1 MHFCSVNGARN
12 AMARSWVCCSIVFT
26 LSFSSLAQQKLDQL
40 LVYGDNFLF
49 SVLEPVGWRGDTA
62 SAEKFQSN
70 IVLHEATQPSQSLA
84 GLIRVRLNDK
94 TDENISADMAE
105 DIRSYKAQYPKIQ
118 FKDIAIRNPAY
129 PAVAKVFYVPGQFYE
144 YVTYM
149 NPGQGKPF
157 IFSVSMN
164 SPKSEATA
172 KQLDAYELTLASL
185 KLLKP

>member
-1 MHFCSVNGARN
+1 MPHFSLGGTESTILRICAC
-12 AMARSWVCCSIVFT
+12 WVIVVA
-26 LSFSSLAQQKLDQL
+26 LSFSSFGQQKSDQL

-49 SVLEPVGWRGDTA
+49 SVKEPAGWKGDTA

-70 IVLHEATQPSQSLA
+70 VVLHDATQSAASVV

-94 TDENISADMAE
+94 TDENISAEMEA
-105 DIRSYKAQYPKIQ
+105 DIRSYRAQYPKVQLKEIIV
-118 FKDIAIRNPAY
+118 KNPVH
-129 PAVAKVFYVPGQFYE
+129 PTIAKVFYIPGQFYE

-149 NPGQGKPF
+149 NPGSGKPF

-164 SPKSEATA
+164 AQTSEATTR
-172 KQLDAYELTLASL
+172 QLDAYETTVASL

>member
-1 MHFCSVNGARN
+1 MPFYSASVARN
-12 AMARSWVCCSIVFT
+12 AMARFWVCWIIVFT

-49 SVLEPVGWRGDTA
+49 SVKEPAGWKGDTA
-62 SAEKFQSN
+62 GAEKFQSN
-70 IVLHEATQPSQSLA
+70 LVLHEATQPAESLA

-94 TDENISADMAE
+94 TDENITADMEE
-105 DIRSYKAQYPKIQ
+105 DIRSYRAQYSKIR
-118 FKDIAIRNPAY
+118 FKDIPIKNPAY
-129 PAVAKVFYVPGQFYE
+129 PAVTKVFYVPGQFYE

-149 NPGQGKPF
+149 NPGRGKPF

-164 SPKSEATA
+164 SQKSEATA